1 MKVYAATVDVRHT
14 RWWIPG
20 VLQDVAIKASSES
33 MAVKRAVTMARRA
46 LPRGTRVVELKVQLR
61 YVCTEK
67 PVQLVKDLGVNPS

>member
-20 VLQDVAIKASSES
+20 VLQDVAIKASSEA
-33 MAVKRAVTMARRA
+33 MAMKRAVIMARQA
-46 LPRGTRVVELKVQLR
+46 LPKRTQIRELKVQLR

-67 PVQLVKDLGVNPS
+67 PTPAPVEEVRA